1 MKVDEQ
7 DYEEEDFDSPDESD
21 DFEQIDDVREICDQV
36 VWNVM
41 KNDSQVYTLTTFL
54 RTNQI
59 ICSLSDTDLNIKYN
73 HVYEHEPCEE
83 SKFSQYYVTEL
94 FRRNIRSHTRV
105 TTFDKQDIHPDDLID
120 YKHVVEL
127 QNQGK

>member
-1 MKVDEQ
+1 MKVDDQ

-41 KNDSQVYTLTTFL
+41 KNDSQKKESIWVSPV
-54 RTNQI
+54 R
-59 ICSLSDTDLNIKYN
+59 
-73 HVYEHEPCEE
+73 PCEE

>member
-41 KNDSQVYTLTTFL
+41 ENDSQVYTLTTFL
-54 RTNQI
+54 
-59 ICSLSDTDLNIKYN
+59 
-73 HVYEHEPCEE
+73 
-83 SKFSQYYVTEL
+83 
-94 FRRNIRSHTRV
+94 
-105 TTFDKQDIHPDDLID
+105 
-120 YKHVVEL
+120 
-127 QNQGK
+127 